1 MWYWGHTGL
10 RRALIGRCVQKQHNR
25 KKSAT
30 TYCVKRWVTLYP

>member
-25 KKSAT
+25 KNPQQPIASKGG
-30 TYCVKRWVTLYP
+30 